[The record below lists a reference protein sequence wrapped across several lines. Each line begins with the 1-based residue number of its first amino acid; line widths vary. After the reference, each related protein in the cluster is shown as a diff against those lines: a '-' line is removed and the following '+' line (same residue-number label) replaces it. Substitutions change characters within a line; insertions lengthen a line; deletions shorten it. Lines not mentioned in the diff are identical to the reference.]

1 MFLSS
6 LQQFSLFTVFIFQEY
21 KINSIGG
28 YDVNDHIWRI
38 MKCLFS
44 NALGKQMNWSGKN
57 EKISLGQLHL
67 MKLIFGKLIMLLA
80 IMFNFFMNRF
90 TCLVFIA
97 KCAIFL

>member
-1 MFLSS
+1 
-6 LQQFSLFTVFIFQEY
+6 
-21 KINSIGG
+21 
-28 YDVNDHIWRI
+28 

-57 EKISLGQLHL
+57 EKISFRQLHL
-67 MKLIFGKLIMLLA
+67 MKLIFVKLIMLLA